1 MQLTEILSKKGPEIY
16 KTTPKST
23 VFDAIKLMSE
33 KDVGALLVMDGE
45 KLAGIISERDYRNK
59 VILKGRRSAE
69 TRVEEIM
76 TTQVYVVQ
84 PTETVTGCLGI
95 MTERKIRHLPV
106 VEESGKVVG
115 VVSIGDLVK
124 AKISKQEVEIS
135 TLRKY
140 ISGEY
145 PG

>member
-16 KTTPKST
+16 KTTPKAT

-95 MTERKIRHLPV
+95 MTDRKIRHLPI
-106 VEESGKVVG
+106 VEENGRVVG

>member
-1 MQLTEILSKKGPEIY
+1 MQLTEILSNKNPEIF
-16 KTTPKST
+16 KTTPKAT

-33 KDVGALLVMDGE
+33 KNVGALLVMDGE
-45 KLAGIISERDYRNK
+45 KLLGIISERDYRDK

-76 TTQVYVVQ
+76 TSQVYVIQ

>member
-16 KTTPKST
+16 KTTPKAT

-95 MTERKIRHLPV
+95 MTDRKIRHLPI
-106 VEESGKVVG
+106 VEENGRVVG
-115 VVSIGDLVK
+115 VVSIGDMIK